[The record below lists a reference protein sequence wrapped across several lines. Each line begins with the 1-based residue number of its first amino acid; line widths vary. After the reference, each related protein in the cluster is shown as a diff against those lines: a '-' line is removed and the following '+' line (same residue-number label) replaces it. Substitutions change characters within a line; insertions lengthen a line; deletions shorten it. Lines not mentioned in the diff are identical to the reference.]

1 MARAFHYRDRN
12 IFVRLYMQ
20 YVRPHL
26 EYAVSS
32 WAPWYEADKECLE
45 KIQRRAVNMVSGL
58 KSKSYKDKLKELGMT
73 TLEERRKYLD
83 MVQTYKIVNRKENV
97 RKDTWFEMASTGPRT
112 TRQAADPLNIR
123 PQAARLDVRRNFF
136 SQRVVSEWNSL
147 PAEVKKAPSID
158 AFKRSLK
165 SKDRVK

>member
-1 MARAFHYRDRN
+1 
-12 IFVRLYMQ
+12 
-20 YVRPHL
+20 
-26 EYAVSS
+26 
-32 WAPWYEADKECLE
+32 
-45 KIQRRAVNMVSGL
+45 
-58 KSKSYKDKLKELGMT
+58 MT